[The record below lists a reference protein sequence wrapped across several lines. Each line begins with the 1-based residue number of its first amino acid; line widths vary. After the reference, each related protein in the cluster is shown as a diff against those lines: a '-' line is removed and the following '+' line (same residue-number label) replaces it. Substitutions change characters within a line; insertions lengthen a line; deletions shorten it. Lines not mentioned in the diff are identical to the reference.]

1 MKVELITKTAGVGKY
16 EGRSI
21 DEIVVG
27 QARVS
32 TTKENNELFD
42 TDTGLLK
49 YCTTEQHW
57 SIFDN
62 CSLGFEIETS
72 RAIGRQFIRHYS
84 MAFQEF
90 SQRYSDVTSFQ
101 DVELRRK
108 GITNRQ
114 GSSNYILGNINL
126 KDIKC
131 NDSITEDEKVFLM
144 NLSYLLERIEY
155 SYQQGLKLGI
165 ANESI
170 RFFLPETTSTK
181 LNMTG
186 NLRSW
191 ITFLNVRLD
200 HHTQKEARLIAEQI
214 KNIFIQECPI
224 ISKAFFNFETD
235 HPSIKVLERLVLEK
249 FGVYGA
255 VISKL
260 LNK

>member
-1 MKVELITKTAGVGKY
+1 MKIELITKTSGVGKY

-21 DEIVVG
+21 DEIVIG

-32 TTKENNELFD
+32 TSKENNELFD

-49 YCTTEQHW
+49 HCTTEQHW

-72 RAIGRQFIRHYS
+72 RAIGRQFLRHYS
-84 MAFQEF
+84 MNFQEF
-90 SQRYSDVTSFQ
+90 SQRYSDVTSFE
-101 DVELRRK
+101 DIELRKK

-114 GSSNYILGNINL
+114 GSSNNILGNISL
-126 KDIKC
+126 EDVEY
-131 NDSITEDEKVFLM
+131 NDSITENEKRFLI
-144 NLSYLLERIEY
+144 NLSYLLERVEY

-170 RFFLPETTSTK
+170 RFILPEATSTK
-181 LNMTG
+181 INMTG

-200 HHTQKEARLIAEQI
+200 HHSQKEARLVAEQI
-214 KNIFIQECPI
+214 KDIFIRECPI
-224 ISKAFFNFETD
+224 IAESFFNFETD

-249 FGVYGA
+249 FGVYQTT
-255 VISKL
+255 ISKI